1 MAQVKRVKTH
11 AQYIAQFPIPVRTRL
26 KELRAL
32 IRKVVPEVEE
42 KISYGIAAFEW
53 NGPLV
58 YIAGFKYHVSFFPTS
73 SGVTAFKDKLKAFK
87 TSRGTIQFPL
97 DQPLPVR
104 LITQIVR
111 FRMKELRDARTG
123 RGRGAGPSRNGD

>member
-1 MAQVKRVKTH
+1 MAKKAAPETH
-11 AQYIAQFPIPVRTRL
+11 AEYIAQFPLPVRARL

-32 IRKVVPEVEE
+32 IRKVAPEAEE
-42 KISYGIAAFEW
+42 KISYGIAAFDW

-58 YIAGFKYHVSFFPTS
+58 YIAGFKNHVSFFPTS
-73 SGVTAFKDKLKAFK
+73 SGVTAFKDKLKAYK

-97 DQPLPVR
+97 DQPLPLR

>member
-1 MAQVKRVKTH
+1 MSQAKSVKTH
-11 AQYIAQFPIPVRTRL
+11 AQYIAQFPLPVRARL

-32 IRKVVPEVEE
+32 IRKVAPEAEE

-58 YIAGFKYHVSFFPTS
+58 YIAGFKNHVSFFPTS
-73 SGVTAFKDKLKAFK
+73 SGVTAFKDRLKAFK

-111 FRMKELRDARTG
+111 FRMMELRDARTG
-123 RGRGAGPSRNGD
+123 RARGAGPSRNGD